1 MDNEETEWNDVS
13 YSVASWGNP
22 DIAYIIAFIEIL
34 NKYI

>member
-13 YSVASWGNP
+13 HSVASWGNP